1 MRFSPWALLVFVTF
15 FALLMFALSS
25 GSATFHVAEAV
36 VTVLIAIG
44 IGGFA
49 LRGGQRSR

>member
-1 MRFSPWALLVFVTF
+1 MLIAFFVLLT
-15 FALLMFALSS
+15 FALSS
-25 GSATFHVAEAV
+25 GSASFHVAEAV

-49 LRGGQRSR
+49 LSGGQRSR